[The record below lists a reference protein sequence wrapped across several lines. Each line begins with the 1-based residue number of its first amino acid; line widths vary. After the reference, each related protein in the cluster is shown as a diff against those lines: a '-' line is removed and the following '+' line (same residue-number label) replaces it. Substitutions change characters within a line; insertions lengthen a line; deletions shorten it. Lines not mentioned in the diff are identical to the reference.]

1 MIADVAHSGSK
12 TGNKYF
18 FMTQDGGSPGPAIK
32 EFMKLVCSMRPEW
45 PITDGVTI
53 GNDSVRA
60 YVVEAKK

>member
-32 EFMKLVCSMRPEW
+32 EIIKWACSMRPEYL
-45 PITDGVTI
+45 ITDGVTI